1 MTNPAAILTDSPANP
16 GPIVQTEAGLVR
28 GLAREGDAAFLG
40 IPFAAPPVG
49 ELRFAAPQPPA
60 AWSGVREATAFGP
73 TPQRRPFGELTTIPE
88 PSIPGDDTLSVNV
101 FTPAAGDESARL
113 PVLVWVHGGG
123 YFAGSPAS
131 PWYDGASFTR
141 DGVVVVTLSYRLGF
155 DGFGWIED
163 APLNRGILDQI
174 AALEWVQ
181 RNIAAFGG
189 DPGRVTI
196 AGQSAGGGSVLNL
209 LVSPRARGLF
219 HRVISHSGAPGHVG
233 ADTAEDVGRRF
244 ADALGVPP
252 TVAALRTLSEDA
264 ILDRERDFNV
274 APGGIT
280 PDATPDDVLADV
292 ARAPLAAGLA
302 FAPVIDGEVVT
313 DVAAAVAD
321 GVAADIPL
329 LLGTTRNE
337 FAFPTPTTR
346 DDVLAALGRAG
357 VDAAHVDAFGR
368 EIDRVGEGFAFSQLL
383 VLSMF
388 RVPSALIARRRR
400 AVDAAETTWLYDF
413 AYRSSV
419 DGVSAHCYDLP
430 FAWDLLGADGVARVL
445 GTPPQQ
451 LADRMH
457 ADWVG
462 FISGDAPAW
471 VSVGDRASG
480 AMTYDVASG
489 FDPDAYGVEAAVLDA
504 LD

>member
-1 MTNPAAILTDSPANP
+1 MTNPATILPAGTAAP
-16 GPIVQTEAGLVR
+16 GPIVQTEAGAVR
-28 GLAREGDAAFLG
+28 GLVREGEAVFLG

-49 ELRFAAPQPPA
+49 VLRFAAPRPPA
-60 AWSGVREATAFGP
+60 PWEGVRDATAFGP
-73 TPQRRPFGELTTIPE
+73 TPQRRPFGSLTTIPE

-101 FTPAAGDESARL
+101 FTPAAGDRARL

-131 PWYDGASFTR
+131 PWYDGASFAR
-141 DGVVVVTLSYRLGF
+141 DGVVVVTVAYRLGF

-189 DPGRVTI
+189 DPDRVTI

-219 HRVISHSGAPGHVG
+219 HRVISHSGAPGHVTV
-233 ADTAEDVGRRF
+233 DTARDVGRRF
-244 ADALGVPP
+244 AEALGVAP

-264 ILDRERDFNV
+264 VLDREREFNV

-280 PDATPDDVLADV
+280 PDATPDEVLAGV

-302 FAPVIDGEVVT
+302 FAPVIDDEVVV

-321 GVAADIPL
+321 GRAAEVPL

-337 FAFPTPTTR
+337 FAFPTPVAR
-346 DDVLAALGRAG
+346 DDVLGALGRAG

-368 EIDRVGEGFAFSQLL
+368 GIDRVGEGFAFSQLL

-388 RVPSALIARRRR
+388 RIPSLLIARRRGGR
-400 AVDAAETTWLYDF
+400 AASATWLYDF
-413 AYRSSV
+413 AYRSPV

-430 FAWDLLGADGVARVL
+430 FAWDLLDADGVARVL

-462 FISGDAPAW
+462 FIRAEAPAW
-471 VSVGDRASG
+471 PSVADRASG
-480 AMTYDVASG
+480 AMTYDMPSA
-489 FDPDAYGVEAAVLDA
+489 FDPEAYGVESALLDA
-504 LD
+504 LG

>member
-1 MTNPAAILTDSPANP
+1 MTNPAAILADSAVTP

-28 GLAREGDAAFLG
+28 GRVRDGDAAFLG

-49 ELRFAAPQPPA
+49 DLRFAVPHPPA
-60 AWSGVREATAFGP
+60 PWSGVREATAFGP

-88 PSIPGDDTLSVNV
+88 PSIPGDDTLTVNV

-113 PVLVWVHGGG
+113 PVLVWAHGGG

-131 PWYDGASFTR
+131 PWYDGAAFTR
-141 DGVVVVTLSYRLGF
+141 DGVVVVTLAYRLGF

-174 AALEWVQ
+174 AALGWVQ

-189 DPGRVTI
+189 DPDRVTI

-219 HRVISHSGAPGHVG
+219 HRVISHSGAPGHVSAG
-233 ADTAEDVGRRF
+233 IAEDVGRRF
-244 ADALGVPP
+244 ADALGVAP
-252 TVAALRTLSEDA
+252 TAAALRELSEDA
-264 ILDRERDFNV
+264 ILDREREFNV

-280 PDATPDDVLADV
+280 PDATPDAVLADI

-302 FAPVIDGEVVT
+302 FAPVIDDEVVL
-313 DVAAAVAD
+313 DVSAAVAA
-321 GVAADIPL
+321 GVSADIPV

-337 FAFPTPTTR
+337 FAFPAPTTR
-346 DDVLAALGRAG
+346 DEVLTALGCAG
-357 VDAAHVDAFGR
+357 VDAAQVDAFGR
-368 EIDRVGEGFAFSQLL
+368 DIDRVGEGFAFSQLL

-388 RVPSALIARRRR
+388 RVPSTLIARRRG
-400 AVDAAETTWLYDF
+400 DAASVTWLYDF

-430 FAWDLLGADGVARVL
+430 FAWDLLAADGVARVL
-445 GTPPQQ
+445 GTPPQE
-451 LADRMH
+451 LAERMH
-457 ADWVG
+457 ADWVC
-462 FISGDAPAW
+462 FISGHAPSW
-471 VSVGDRASG
+471 PSVAERASG
-480 AMTYDVASG
+480 AMTYDMPAG
-489 FDPDAYGVEAAVLDA
+489 FDPDAYGVESAVLDT
-504 LD
+504 LE